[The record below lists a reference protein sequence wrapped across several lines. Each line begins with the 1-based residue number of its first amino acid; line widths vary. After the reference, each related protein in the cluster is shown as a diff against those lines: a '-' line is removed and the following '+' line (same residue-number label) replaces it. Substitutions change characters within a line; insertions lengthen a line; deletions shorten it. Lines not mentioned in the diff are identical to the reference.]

1 MNDPIHYTEKLINL
15 KINDLWAHKIGNEK
29 LISVLIRNS
38 NQDQLFNLI
47 KHNILKN
54 LCQNHQK
61 LEQN

>member
-1 MNDPIHYTEKLINL
+1 MTCGHIRYEMILIN
-15 KINDLWAHKIGNEK
+15 
-29 LISVLIRNS
+29 VVIRNS

-47 KHNILKN
+47 KHTILKN